1 MANTSCHLYALESE
15 RRQSSI
21 HVVSFLFYHIEEDA
35 VANIPAKKLAGGGAR
50 RQGDKFS
57 AERSGLITTE
67 QFRHSLEGSDGF
79 AIDSIEEIPRR
90 GDRCRVQYQCDPRLI
105 IQITSPLYGI
115 LDHARF
121 VPRFTPRLLGSLSNS
136 SSNQRDVYSACPS
149 VVFEEIFIVT
159 FAQQLTRETD
169 SRFQDSGVFRRLLP
183 RYARFY
189 GISRRENTRA
199 FHWNRSAMSDL
210 RPAVFTRNVP
220 LPK

>member
-1 MANTSCHLYALESE
+1 M
-15 RRQSSI
+15 
-21 HVVSFLFYHIEEDA
+21 
-35 VANIPAKKLAGGGAR
+35 
-50 RQGDKFS
+50 
-57 AERSGLITTE
+57 
-67 QFRHSLEGSDGF
+67 
-79 AIDSIEEIPRR
+79 
-90 GDRCRVQYQCDPRLI
+90 QYQCDPRLI

-199 FHWNRSAMSDL
+199 FHWNRSAMSVSRIYARL
-210 RPAVFTRNVP
+210 YLLETCPYRNRFTRDRREGP
-220 LPK
+220 RRRIELPTPSSNTFFVRSCSKCLEKMNFNMMYLDRITVRN

>member
-1 MANTSCHLYALESE
+1 M
-15 RRQSSI
+15 
-21 HVVSFLFYHIEEDA
+21 
-35 VANIPAKKLAGGGAR
+35 
-50 RQGDKFS
+50 
-57 AERSGLITTE
+57 E

-183 RYARFY
+183 RYARFI
-189 GISRRENTRA
+189 GI
-199 FHWNRSAMSDL
+199 
-210 RPAVFTRNVP
+210 VP
-220 LPK
+220 LCRSLGFTPGCIYSKRAPTEIDSLATAARDHAEESSFQLHHRTLSSFGHVASVARK

>member
-1 MANTSCHLYALESE
+1 M
-15 RRQSSI
+15 
-21 HVVSFLFYHIEEDA
+21 
-35 VANIPAKKLAGGGAR
+35 
-50 RQGDKFS
+50 
-57 AERSGLITTE
+57 E

-121 VPRFTPRLLGSLSNS
+121 VPRFTPRLFGSLSNS

-183 RYARFY
+183 RYVSMEFRVAKTRARFI
-189 GISRRENTRA
+189 GI
-199 FHWNRSAMSDL
+199 
-210 RPAVFTRNVP
+210 VP
-220 LPK
+220 LCRSLGFTPGCIYSKRAPTEIDSLATAARDHAEESSFQLHHRTLSSFGHVASVARK

>member
-1 MANTSCHLYALESE
+1 M
-15 RRQSSI
+15 
-21 HVVSFLFYHIEEDA
+21 
-35 VANIPAKKLAGGGAR
+35 
-50 RQGDKFS
+50 
-57 AERSGLITTE
+57 E

-169 SRFQDSGVFRRLLP
+169 SRFQDSVGGVDCCQDTRVSMEFRVAKTR
-183 RYARFY
+183 ARFI
-189 GISRRENTRA
+189 GI
-199 FHWNRSAMSDL
+199 
-210 RPAVFTRNVP
+210 VP
-220 LPK
+220 LCRSLGFTPGCIYSKRGPTEIDSLATAARDHAQESSFQLHYRTLSSFGHVGSVARK